1 MKKKINVL
9 ESPGFLLMHAACLL
23 AIWSGV
29 SPVALFTCIALYIIR
44 MFGITAGYHRY
55 FSHGSYKTSRVFQ
68 FVLAW
73 LGASAAQQGP
83 LWWASHHRHHHK
95 YSDTENDVHS
105 PLTQGFWWS
114 HIGWVLS
121 PGFHETKYKMVPDL
135 AKYPELRFINRFYL
149 LPPITLAIFVWALG
163 AMLEHYF
170 SGLGT
175 TGFQMLVWG
184 FFISTVVLY
193 HGTFTVNSL
202 AHIMGRR
209 RFETGD
215 GSRNSAFVAMIT
227 LGEGWHNNHHYF
239 PSSERQGFYWWEID
253 IAHYVLRLL
262 SWLGI
267 VWDLKSPPKRI
278 YEVDSKAREVKEA
291 EAGSAKTTLAAS
303 N

>member
-1 MKKKINVL
+1 MKKKISIL
-9 ESPGFLLMHAACLL
+9 ESPGFLLMHVACLL
-23 AIWSGV
+23 VIWAGV
-29 SPVALFTCIALYIIR
+29 SPVALFVCVALYVIR

-55 FSHGSYKTSRVFQ
+55 FSHNSYKTSRVFQ
-68 FVLAW
+68 FVLAC

-121 PGFHETKYKMVPDL
+121 PGFHKTKYKMVPDL
-135 AKYPELRFINRFYL
+135 ARYRELRFINRFYL
-149 LPPITLAIFVWALG
+149 LPPVVLAILVWAMGILLG
-163 AMLEHYF
+163 HYF

-175 TGFQMLVWG
+175 SGFQMLVWG
-184 FFISTVVLY
+184 FFVSTVVLY

-202 AHIMGRR
+202 AHIIGRR

-215 GSRNSAFVAMIT
+215 GSRNSVFVAIIT

-239 PSSERQGFYWWEID
+239 PSSEQQGFYWWEID
-253 IAHYVLRLL
+253 ISHYVLRLL

-267 VWDLKSPPKRI
+267 VWDLKSPPMRI
-278 YEVDSKAREVKEA
+278 YEAGSKDKEA
-291 EAGSAKTTLAAS
+291 EPGSAKTTLAPS